1 MKIFFHFYNIIIIV
15 LNFGLAFWVLS
26 KNIKSKV
33 NTSFAFFVSSAALW
47 AMTLYLFYIVD
58 IPNIVLLLGRINF
71 VAVIWL
77 ASLLYLFVYYFPRKI
92 FTVSKSTLILF
103 IIETIVLTILTLFT
117 NLIDKNELIL
127 GGERTTVYGQ
137 LYLLFILHFLFYI
150 ISSIFVLYKKY
161 KVFRGF
167 EKLQLKYLIWGFVL
181 SMSFG
186 FITNILIPL
195 IWNFYQVQIYGIL
208 ATLIAISF
216 ISYAILKY
224 RLMDLRVIIRRSAV
238 FTVLVL
244 VITALYA
251 VLSYLLSV
259 FFTDLIGVQSV
270 ILNGIVMA
278 ILVALGFEPLKRF
291 LSEITDSF
299 LFKAEYKPQEV
310 LSEFSDKLAS
320 TLDLNVLSQFMVA
333 RLNAVLK
340 TTFASL
346 FLLAEEKKE
355 YIKVAESGKIIEKVN
370 YIDKNLFAKVYNY
383 LKEINKAK
391 DILVREEIK
400 KINEQSKS
408 PVLGLL
414 IREFE
419 KYEVNL
425 MVPFY
430 LQEKLIGILF
440 LGDKKSGDVYSQE
453 DLRVLE
459 IIASQS
465 AVSINNAQLFEEQ
478 KHFAEHLKKEVEK
491 ATKELKI
498 ANIQLRKLD
507 KAKSEFISI
516 ASHQLRTP
524 LTVIRGYISMIEQG
538 DFGIVSLKVKEPL
551 DRVYKSTMRI
561 IGLVED
567 LLNISR
573 IESGRLKYDFKLT
586 DLTSLVFDVY
596 EELKQQAKNKGLQFD
611 FAKPEKEIPQI
622 MLDQGKIREVIM
634 NLTDNAIKY
643 TDSGFV
649 RVKLARDNDHV
660 TFSVSD
666 SGRGLDTDEIPLL
679 FQKFSRAKGA
689 QLMHT
694 EGTGLG
700 LYIAKNIIAKHGGK
714 IWVESPGLNKGSS
727 FYIRFKINNKRLEKE
742 VGKK

>member
-1 MKIFFHFYNIIIIV
+1 M
-15 LNFGLAFWVLS
+15 
-26 KNIKSKV
+26 
-33 NTSFAFFVSSAALW
+33 
-47 AMTLYLFYIVD
+47 
-58 IPNIVLLLGRINF
+58 
-71 VAVIWL
+71 
-77 ASLLYLFVYYFPRKI
+77 
-92 FTVSKSTLILF
+92 
-103 IIETIVLTILTLFT
+103 
-117 NLIDKNELIL
+117 
-127 GGERTTVYGQ
+127 
-137 LYLLFILHFLFYI
+137 
-150 ISSIFVLYKKY
+150 
-161 KVFRGF
+161 
-167 EKLQLKYLIWGFVL
+167 
-181 SMSFG
+181 
-186 FITNILIPL
+186 
-195 IWNFYQVQIYGIL
+195 VQ
-208 ATLIAISF
+208 
-216 ISYAILKY
+216 
-224 RLMDLRVIIRRSAV
+224 
-238 FTVLVL
+238 
-244 VITALYA
+244 
-251 VLSYLLSV
+251 
-259 FFTDLIGVQSV
+259 
-270 ILNGIVMA
+270 
-278 ILVALGFEPLKRF
+278 
-291 LSEITDSF
+291 
-299 LFKAEYKPQEV
+299 
-310 LSEFSDKLAS
+310 
-320 TLDLNVLSQFMVA
+320 

-355 YIKVAESGKIIEKVN
+355 YIKVAESGKIVEKVN

-408 PVLGLL
+408 PVLGIL

-440 LGDKKSGDVYSQE
+440 LGDKKSGDVYSLE

-465 AVSINNAQLFEEQ
+465 AVSINNAKLFEEQ
-478 KHFAEHLKKEVEK
+478 KHFAEHLKKEVDK

-573 IESGRLKYDFKLT
+573 IESGRLKYDFKPT
-586 DLTSLVFDVY
+586 DLTALVSDVY

-611 FAKPEKEIPQI
+611 FVKPEKEVPKI
-622 MLDQGKIREVIM
+622 MMDEGKIREVIM

-649 RVKLARDNDHV
+649 RIKLDHDNDHV
-660 TFSVSD
+660 IFSVAD
-666 SGRGLDTDEIPLL
+666 SGRGLELDEIPLL

-714 IWVESPGLNKGSS
+714 IWVESPGVNKGAT
-727 FYIRFKINNKRLEKE
+727 FYIRFKINNKRLEK
-742 VGKK
+742 

>member
-1 MKIFFHFYNIIIIV
+1 MSVNILVV
-15 LNFGLAFWVLS
+15 LRILMIAVFLALS
-26 KNIKSKV
+26 
-33 NTSFAFFVSSAALW
+33 FFVYLKDRKSLLNKAYSLVIFTGFIWSFTVLMADIDLDRALLW
-47 AMTLYLFYIVD
+47 TQLS
-58 IPNIVLLLGRINF
+58 LLGPIF
-71 VAVIWL
+71 IPP
-77 ASLLYLFVYYFPRKI
+77 SFLLFSTIFPYKSVLISRGKI
-92 FTVSKSTLILF
+92 ILF
-103 IIETIVLTILTLFT
+103 LIPSLILTLFIFT
-117 NLIDKNELIL
+117 KFNVERVWFEKWGTDYKPGIL
-127 GGERTTVYGQ
+127 YIFV
-137 LYLLFILHFLFYI
+137 FFLFAIYISYSVALFLKKYRALKGLERLQILYVLLAI
-150 ISSIFVLYKKY
+150 ISAVIT
-161 KVFRGF
+161 
-167 EKLQLKYLIWGFVL
+167 GFVFNLLLPLFVSGQSSTYGPSL
-181 SMSFG
+181 S
-186 FITNILIPL
+186 
-195 IWNFYQVQIYGIL
+195 
-208 ATLIAISF
+208 SF
-216 ISYAILKY
+216 IFFAFTTYAILRY
-224 RLMDLRVIIRRSAV
+224 RLMDIRVIIRRSAV
-238 FTVLVL
+238 FTALVL
-244 VITALYA
+244 FITALYA
-251 VLSYLLSV
+251 IIAYLLSV
-259 FFTDLIGVQSV
+259 AFIGIQSI

-278 ILVALGFEPLKRF
+278 VLVALGFEPLKKF

-320 TLDLNVLSQFMVA
+320 TLDLNVLSQFMVQ

-355 YIKVAESGKIIEKVN
+355 YIKVAESGKIIGKIN

-400 KINEQSKS
+400 KINEQAKS
-408 PVLGLL
+408 PVLGIL

-419 KYEVNL
+419 KYQVNL

-465 AVSINNAQLFEEQ
+465 AVSINNAKLFEEQ
-478 KHFAEHLKKEVEK
+478 KHFAEHLKKEVDK

-573 IESGRLKYDFKLT
+573 IESGRLKYDFKPT
-586 DLTSLVFDVY
+586 DLIALVTDVY
-596 EELKQQAKNKGLQFD
+596 EELKQQAKNKGLQFN
-611 FAKPEKEIPQI
+611 FIKPEKEIPQI

-649 RVKLARDNDHV
+649 RVKLERDDDHV
-660 TFSVSD
+660 TFSVVD
-666 SGRGLDTDEIPLL
+666 SGRGLEPDEILLL

-714 IWVESPGLNKGSS
+714 IWVESPGKGQGST
-727 FYIRFKINNKRLEKE
+727 FYIRFKINNKRLEK
-742 VGKK
+742 

>member
-1 MKIFFHFYNIIIIV
+1 MIFVLDIIII
-15 LNFGLAFWVLS
+15 LL
-26 KNIKSKV
+26 
-33 NTSFAFFVSSAALW
+33 
-47 AMTLYLFYIVD
+47 TLF
-58 IPNIVLLLGRINF
+58 LG
-71 VAVIWL
+71 
-77 ASLLYLFVYYFPRKI
+77 LFVYKRNPKNLINIYFLFFCFSAVLWIIALLFSDFFKDINQALFWGRFSIIGAALLPYSFLLFVHVFPNIKEDFKLSKKI
-92 FTVSKSTLILF
+92 IFFIPVLF
-103 IIETIVLTILTLFT
+103 IILLFPTKYNIEKVVIHNWGSEAVIGSLYYFLLIYFVVYLFSAFRRLYKNFKKSTGLLRLQLIYIFLGLGIGFSIGVFT
-117 NLIDKNELIL
+117 NLLS
-127 GGERTTVYGQ
+127 
-137 LYLLFILHFLFYI
+137 FYI
-150 ISSIFVLYKKY
+150 GLPQSSIFGPISALVM
-161 KVFRGF
+161 V
-167 EKLQLKYLIWGFVL
+167 I
-181 SMSFG
+181 
-186 FITNILIPL
+186 FI
-195 IWNFYQVQIYGIL
+195 
-208 ATLIAISF
+208 A
-216 ISYAILKY
+216 YAIVRY
-224 RLMDLRVIIRRSAV
+224 RLMDVRVIIRRSAV
-238 FTVLVL
+238 FTVIVL
-244 VITALYA
+244 IITALYA
-251 VLSYLLSV
+251 ILSYLFSV
-259 FFTDLIGVQSV
+259 FFTELIGIQSV
-270 ILNGIVMA
+270 ILNGIGMA

-320 TLDLNVLSQFMVA
+320 TLNLNVLSQFMVA

-340 TTFASL
+340 TTFVSL
-346 FLLAEEKKE
+346 FLLDEEKKE
-355 YIKVAESGKIIEKVN
+355 YIKVAESGKIVEKVN
-370 YIDKNLFAKVYNY
+370 YIDKNLFARVYKY
-383 LKEINKAK
+383 LVDIGKAK
-391 DILVREEIK
+391 DVLVREEIK
-400 KINEQSKS
+400 KINEQAKS

-425 MVPFY
+425 MAPFY

-465 AVSINNAQLFEEQ
+465 AVSINNAKLFEEQ
-478 KHFAEHLKKEVEK
+478 KHFAEHLKKEVDK

-573 IESGRLKYDFKLT
+573 IESGRLKYDFKPT
-586 DLTSLVFDVY
+586 DLTALVSDVY

-611 FAKPEKEIPQI
+611 FAKSEKEIPQI
-622 MLDQGKIREVIM
+622 MLDEGKIREVIM

-649 RVKLARDNDHV
+649 RIKLARDNDHV

-714 IWVESPGLNKGSS
+714 IWVESPGVNKGAT
-727 FYIRFKINNKRLEKE
+727 FYIRFKINNKRLEK
-742 VGKK
+742 